1 MNPHNFFSS
10 VPSVSKSLLIVLGT
24 LPNLTLSKAIT
35 PALDLFLFFY
45 TVTDCAYGWPL
56 GMTLRRVPRY
66 KIGNSFRLSFTFR
79 SGKVAKVISTSRRA
93 HVSPGGA
100 RHLRSV
106 RADPMRRDSSSDKIR
121 VIHPSVKGNIR

>member
-1 MNPHNFFSS
+1 MTTNFFYSFA
-10 VPSVSKSLLIVLGT
+10 SVSKSLLIVLGT
-24 LPNLTLSKAIT
+24 LANLTLSKAIT

-93 HVSPGGA
+93 HGPARRCSSPALRAGGP
-100 RHLRSV
+100 L
-106 RADPMRRDSSSDKIR
+106 RRDSP
-121 VIHPSVKGNIR
+121 VIKCASFLNQ